1 MVDEIGACA
10 KFGGNFE
17 LKFCACADFVAIF
30 VPSNLPIGKY
40 YLLDWILDS
49 GFWTGLDSG
58 FWTGLWTGLLVLAGV
73 KWSWPLLKNQER
85 GASL

>member
-1 MVDEIGACA
+1 MKKGVTRTKGEVLFAG
-10 KFGGNFE
+10 
-17 LKFCACADFVAIF
+17 
-30 VPSNLPIGKY
+30 
-40 YLLDWILDS
+40 LDS

-73 KWSWPLLKNQER
+73 KWSWPLLKNQEP